1 MSIVRQN
8 TAFETPEEKKIFW
21 HTSAHIMAQ
30 AVLRLFPEAK
40 FAIGPAIDSGFYYDI
55 DLDHRFTESDLR
67 SIEEEMRR
75 IVREDLPIT
84 RREVTRMEALG
95 EAVAKN
101 QPYKIEIIN
110 SLPQEKQLS
119 WYDQGDFSDLCEGP
133 HLERTSQVRAF
144 RLMSVA
150 GAYWRGSE
158 KNKMLQRIYGI
169 SFPKPSMLDEYLQN
183 LVEIRKRDHRKIGR
197 EMDLFMFPA
206 EGPGFPLYLPKG
218 MVIRNELMS
227 YWKELHAARHY
238 NEIRTPIIL
247 NEDLWHTSGHW
258 DHYKEHM
265 YFTEIDGSDYAI
277 KPMNCPGALIAFKRR
292 MYSYRDMPVR
302 LSELGHVHRHEPSGT
317 LHGLMRVREF
327 TQDDA
332 HIFTLP
338 SQVKDELKD
347 IIKLIDEIYAV
358 FGFEYKVELATQ
370 PRNSIGSR
378 EEWQMAEKAL
388 KEAVEELGIEYDIA
402 PAGGA
407 FYGPK
412 LDFHLK
418 DCIGRTWQCGTVQLD
433 FQLPQ
438 RFDLTYTGSDGDKHR
453 PVMIHRTVFGSIE
466 RFMGV
471 LIEHFE
477 GKLPLWL
484 APVQVKLISVSEKYN
499 EAAWKLADEM
509 EAAGLRTE
517 VDARNEKTGYKV
529 REAVLARD
537 SYIIVVGEKE
547 AATGVLSV
555 RSAKAGD
562 MGEFPKEEFIGMLQ
576 QEIANKAL

>member
-1 MSIVRQN
+1 MTIIRQN
-8 TAFETPEEKKIFW
+8 TPFETAEEKKIFW
-21 HTSAHIMAQ
+21 ETSSQIMAQ
-30 AVLRLFPEAK
+30 ALLRLYPDVK
-40 FAIGPAIDSGFYYDI
+40 FAIGPAIGNGFYYDI
-55 DLDHRFTESDLR
+55 DLGQRLTDADL
-67 SIEEEMRR
+67 SQIEDEMRR
-75 IVREDLPIT
+75 IVREDLPIVC
-84 RREVTRMEALG
+84 RPVTRMEALG

-110 SLPQEKQLS
+110 SLPQDAQLTFF
-119 WYDQGDFSDLCEGP
+119 DDGEFSDLRVGP
-133 HLERTSQVRAF
+133 LLERTSQVRAF
-144 RLMSVA
+144 KLMSIA

-183 LVEIRKRDHRKIGR
+183 LVEAKRRDHRKIGR

-227 YWKELHAARHY
+227 FWKELHSEKKY

-265 YFTEIDGSDYAI
+265 YFTDIDGDAYAI
-277 KPMNCPGALIAFKRR
+277 KPMNCPGALLAYKRR

-302 LSELGHVHRHEPSGT
+302 LSELGHVHRHEPSGS

-332 HIFTLP
+332 HIFMLP
-338 SQVKDELKD
+338 EQVKGELKD
-347 IIKLIDEIYAV
+347 IIKLIDDIYSV
-358 FGFEYKVELATQ
+358 FGFSYKVVLATRPQ
-370 PRNSIGSR
+370 NAIGSASD
-378 EEWQMAEKAL
+378 WTKAQDEL

-402 PAGGA
+402 PGGGA

-412 LDFHLK
+412 LDFHLR

-438 RFDLTYTGSDGDKHR
+438 RFDLTYTGADGEKHR

-484 APVQVKLISVSEKYN
+484 APVQVKIISVSEKHN
-499 EAAWKLADEM
+499 ETAWKLADEM

-529 REAVLARD
+529 REAILARD

-547 AATGVLSV
+547 ATSDMLTV
-555 RSAKAGD
+555 RSSKAGD
-562 MGEFPKEEFIGMLQ
+562 MGEFPKAEFIAMLQ
-576 QEIANKAL
+576 REIAEKAL

>member
-1 MSIVRQN
+1 MTIIRQN
-8 TAFETPEEKKIFW
+8 TPFETAEEKKIFW
-21 HTSAHIMAQ
+21 ETSSQIMAQ
-30 AVLRLFPEAK
+30 ALLRLYPDVK
-40 FAIGPAIDSGFYYDI
+40 FAIGPAIDNGFYYDI
-55 DLDHRFTESDLR
+55 DLGQRLTDADL
-67 SIEEEMRR
+67 SQIEDEMRR
-75 IVREDLPIT
+75 VVREDLPIVC
-84 RREVTRMEALG
+84 RPVTRMEALG

-110 SLPQEKQLS
+110 SLPQDAQLTFF
-119 WYDQGDFSDLCEGP
+119 DDGEFSDLRVGP
-133 HLERTSQVRAF
+133 LLERTSQVRAF
-144 RLMSVA
+144 KLMSIA

-183 LVEIRKRDHRKIGR
+183 LVEAKRRDHRKIGR

-227 YWKELHAARHY
+227 FWKELHSEKKY

-265 YFTEIDGSDYAI
+265 YFTDIDGDAYAI
-277 KPMNCPGALIAFKRR
+277 KPMNCPGALLAYKRR

-302 LSELGHVHRHEPSGT
+302 LSELGHVHRHEPSGS

-332 HIFTLP
+332 HIFMLP
-338 SQVKDELKD
+338 EQVKGELKD
-347 IIKLIDEIYAV
+347 IIKLIDDIYSV
-358 FGFEYKVELATQ
+358 FGFSYKVVLATRPQ
-370 PRNSIGSR
+370 NAIGS
-378 EEWQMAEKAL
+378 AEDWTRAQDAL
-388 KEAVEELGIEYDIA
+388 KEAVEDLGIEYDIA
-402 PAGGA
+402 PGGGA

-412 LDFHLK
+412 LDFHLR

-433 FQLPQ
+433 FQMPQ
-438 RFDLTYTGSDGDKHR
+438 RFDLTYTGADGEKHR

-484 APVQVKLISVSEKYN
+484 APVQVKIISVSEKHN
-499 EAAWKLADEM
+499 ETAWKLADEI

-529 REAVLARD
+529 REAILARD

-547 AATGVLSV
+547 ATSDMLTV
-555 RSAKAGD
+555 RSSKAGD
-562 MGEFPKEEFIGMLQ
+562 MGEFPKTEFIAMLQ
-576 QEIANKAL
+576 KEIAEKAL

>member
-183 LVEIRKRDHRKIGR
+183 LAEIRKRDHRKIGR

-247 NEDLWHTSGHW
+247 SEDLWHTSGHW

>member
-1 MSIVRQN
+1 MTIIRQN
-8 TAFETPEEKKIFW
+8 TPFETAEEKKIFW
-21 HTSAHIMAQ
+21 ETSSQIMAQ
-30 AVLRLFPEAK
+30 ALLRLYPDVK
-40 FAIGPAIDSGFYYDI
+40 FAIGPAIDNGFYYDI
-55 DLDHRFTESDLR
+55 DLGQRLTDADL
-67 SIEEEMRR
+67 SQIEDEMRR
-75 IVREDLPIT
+75 IVREDLPIVC
-84 RREVTRMEALG
+84 RPVTRMEALG

-110 SLPQEKQLS
+110 SLPQDAQLTFF
-119 WYDQGDFSDLCEGP
+119 DDGEFSALRVGP
-133 HLERTSQVRAF
+133 LLERTSQVRAF
-144 RLMSVA
+144 KLMSIA

-183 LVEIRKRDHRKIGR
+183 LVEAKRRDHRKIGR

-227 YWKELHAARHY
+227 FWKELHSEKKY

-265 YFTEIDGSDYAI
+265 YFTDIDGDAYAI
-277 KPMNCPGALIAFKRR
+277 KPMNCPGALLAYKRR

-302 LSELGHVHRHEPSGT
+302 LSELGHVHRHEPSGS

-332 HIFTLP
+332 HIFMLP
-338 SQVKDELKD
+338 EQVKGELKD
-347 IIKLIDEIYAV
+347 IIKLIDDIYSV
-358 FGFEYKVELATQ
+358 FGFSYKVVLATRPQ
-370 PRNSIGSR
+370 NAIGS
-378 EEWQMAEKAL
+378 AEDWTRAQDAL
-388 KEAVEELGIEYDIA
+388 KEAVEDLGIEYDIA
-402 PAGGA
+402 PGGGA

-412 LDFHLK
+412 LDFHLR

-433 FQLPQ
+433 FQMPQ
-438 RFDLTYTGSDGDKHR
+438 RFDLTYTGADGEKHR

-484 APVQVKLISVSEKYN
+484 APVQVKIISVSEKHN
-499 EAAWKLADEM
+499 ETAWKLADEI

-529 REAVLARD
+529 REAILARD

-547 AATGVLSV
+547 ATSDMLTV
-555 RSAKAGD
+555 RSSKAGD
-562 MGEFPKEEFIGMLQ
+562 MGEFPKTEFIAMLQ
-576 QEIANKAL
+576 KEIAEKAL

>member
-247 NEDLWHTSGHW
+247 SEDLWHTSGHW

-562 MGEFPKEEFIGMLQ
+562 MGEFPKAEFIGMLQ
-576 QEIANKAL
+576 QEIANKTL

>member
-1 MSIVRQN
+1 MTIIRQN
-8 TAFETPEEKKIFW
+8 TPFETAEEKKIFW
-21 HTSAHIMAQ
+21 ETSSQIMAQ
-30 AVLRLFPEAK
+30 ALLRLYPDVK
-40 FAIGPAIDSGFYYDI
+40 FAIGPAIDNGFYYDI
-55 DLDHRFTESDLR
+55 DLGQRLTDADL
-67 SIEEEMRR
+67 SQIEDEMRR
-75 IVREDLPIT
+75 IVREDLPIVC
-84 RREVTRMEALG
+84 RPVTRMEALG

-110 SLPQEKQLS
+110 SLPQDAQLTFF
-119 WYDQGDFSDLCEGP
+119 DDGEFSDLRVGP
-133 HLERTSQVRAF
+133 LLERTSQVRAF
-144 RLMSVA
+144 KLMSIA

-183 LVEIRKRDHRKIGR
+183 LVEAKRRDHRKIGR

-227 YWKELHAARHY
+227 FWKELHSEKKY

-265 YFTEIDGSDYAI
+265 YFTDIDGDAYAI
-277 KPMNCPGALIAFKRR
+277 KPMNCPGALLAYKRR

-302 LSELGHVHRHEPSGT
+302 LSELGHVHRHEPSGS

-332 HIFTLP
+332 HIFMLP
-338 SQVKDELKD
+338 EQVKGELKD
-347 IIKLIDEIYAV
+347 IIKLIDDIYSV
-358 FGFEYKVELATQ
+358 FGFSYKVVLATRPQ
-370 PRNSIGSR
+370 NAIGS
-378 EEWQMAEKAL
+378 AEDWTRAQDAL
-388 KEAVEELGIEYDIA
+388 KEAVEDLGIEYDIA
-402 PAGGA
+402 PGGGA

-412 LDFHLK
+412 LDFHLR

-433 FQLPQ
+433 FQMPQ
-438 RFDLTYTGSDGDKHR
+438 RFDLTYTGADGEKHR

-484 APVQVKLISVSEKYN
+484 APVQVKIISVSEKHN
-499 EAAWKLADEM
+499 ETAWKLADEI

-529 REAVLARD
+529 REAILARD

-547 AATGVLSV
+547 ATSDMLTV
-555 RSAKAGD
+555 RSSKAGD
-562 MGEFPKEEFIGMLQ
+562 MGEFPKTEFIAMLQ
-576 QEIANKAL
+576 KEIAEKAL

>member
-1 MSIVRQN
+1 MMIIRQN
-8 TAFETPEEKKIFW
+8 TPFETAEEKKIFW
-21 HTSAHIMAQ
+21 ETSSQIMAQ
-30 AVLRLFPEAK
+30 ALLRLYPDVK
-40 FAIGPAIDSGFYYDI
+40 FAIGPAIDNGFYYDI
-55 DLDHRFTESDLR
+55 DLGQRLTDADL
-67 SIEEEMRR
+67 SQIEDEMRR
-75 IVREDLPIT
+75 IVREDLPIVC
-84 RREVTRMEALG
+84 RPVTRMEALG

-110 SLPQEKQLS
+110 SLPQDAQLTFF
-119 WYDQGDFSDLCEGP
+119 DDGEFSDLRVGP
-133 HLERTSQVRAF
+133 LLERTSQVRAF
-144 RLMSVA
+144 KLMSIA

-183 LVEIRKRDHRKIGR
+183 LVEAKRRDHRKIGR

-227 YWKELHAARHY
+227 FWKELHSEKKY
-238 NEIRTPIIL
+238 NEIRTPMA
-247 NEDLWHTSGHW
+247 
-258 DHYKEHM
+258 Y
-265 YFTEIDGSDYAI
+265 
-277 KPMNCPGALIAFKRR
+277 KRR

-302 LSELGHVHRHEPSGT
+302 LSELGHVHRHEPSGS

-332 HIFTLP
+332 HIFMLP
-338 SQVKDELKD
+338 EQVKGELKD
-347 IIKLIDEIYAV
+347 IIKLIDDIYSV
-358 FGFEYKVELATQ
+358 FGFSYKVVLATRPQ
-370 PRNSIGSR
+370 NAIGSASD
-378 EEWQMAEKAL
+378 WTKAQDEL

-402 PAGGA
+402 PGGGA

-412 LDFHLK
+412 LDFHLR

-433 FQLPQ
+433 FQMPQ
-438 RFDLTYTGSDGDKHR
+438 RFDLTYTGADGEKHR

-484 APVQVKLISVSEKYN
+484 APVQVKIISVSEKHN
-499 EAAWKLADEM
+499 ETAWKLADEM

-529 REAVLARD
+529 REAILARD

-547 AATGVLSV
+547 ATSDMLTV
-555 RSAKAGD
+555 RSSKAGD
-562 MGEFPKEEFIGMLQ
+562 MGEFPKAEFIAMLQ
-576 QEIANKAL
+576 REIAEKAL

>member
-1 MSIVRQN
+1 MTIIRQN
-8 TAFETPEEKKIFW
+8 TPFETAEEKKIFW
-21 HTSAHIMAQ
+21 ETSSQIMAQ
-30 AVLRLFPEAK
+30 ALLRLYPDVK
-40 FAIGPAIDSGFYYDI
+40 FAIGPAIDNGFYYDI
-55 DLDHRFTESDLR
+55 DLGQRLTDADL
-67 SIEEEMRR
+67 SQIEDEMRR
-75 IVREDLPIT
+75 IVREDLPIVC
-84 RREVTRMEALG
+84 RPVTRMEALG

-110 SLPQEKQLS
+110 SLPQDAQLTFF
-119 WYDQGDFSDLCEGP
+119 DDGEFSDLRVGP
-133 HLERTSQVRAF
+133 LLERTSQVRAF
-144 RLMSVA
+144 KLMSIA

-183 LVEIRKRDHRKIGR
+183 LVEAKRRDHRKIGR

-227 YWKELHAARHY
+227 FWKELHSEKKY

-265 YFTEIDGSDYAI
+265 YFTDIDGDAYAI
-277 KPMNCPGALIAFKRR
+277 KPMNCPGALLAYKRR

-302 LSELGHVHRHEPSGT
+302 LSELGHVHRHEPSGS

-332 HIFTLP
+332 HIFMLP
-338 SQVKDELKD
+338 EQVKGELKD
-347 IIKLIDEIYAV
+347 IIKLIDDIYSV
-358 FGFEYKVELATQ
+358 FGFSYKVVLATRPQ
-370 PRNSIGSR
+370 NAIGS
-378 EEWQMAEKAL
+378 AEDWTRAQDAL
-388 KEAVEELGIEYDIA
+388 KEAVEDLGIEYDIA
-402 PAGGA
+402 PGGGA

-412 LDFHLK
+412 LDFHLR

-433 FQLPQ
+433 FQMPQ
-438 RFDLTYTGSDGDKHR
+438 RFDLTYTGADGEKHR

-484 APVQVKLISVSEKYN
+484 APVQVKIISVSEKHN
-499 EAAWKLADEM
+499 ETAWKLADEM

-529 REAVLARD
+529 REAILARD

-547 AATGVLSV
+547 ATSDMLTV
-555 RSAKAGD
+555 RSSKAGD
-562 MGEFPKEEFIGMLQ
+562 MGEFPKTEFIAMLQ
-576 QEIANKAL
+576 KEIAEKAL

>member
-119 WYDQGDFSDLCEGP
+119 WYDQGEFSDLCEGP

-169 SFPKPSMLDEYLQN
+169 SFPKPSMLDEYLQH
-183 LVEIRKRDHRKIGR
+183 LVEIRRRDHRKIGK

-302 LSELGHVHRHEPSGT
+302 LSELGHVHRHEPSGS

-332 HIFTLP
+332 HIFMLP
-338 SQVKDELKD
+338 EQVKDELKD
-347 IIKLIDEIYAV
+347 LIALIDQIYAV
-358 FGFEYKVELATQ
+358 FGFSYKVVLATRPQ
-370 PRNSIGSR
+370 NAIGTA
-378 EEWQMAEKAL
+378 EEWTKAQNAL

-402 PAGGA
+402 PGGGA

-433 FQLPQ
+433 FQMPQ
-438 RFDLTYTGSDGDKHR
+438 RFDLTYTGSDGEKHR

-484 APVQVKLISVSEKYN
+484 SPVQVKLIAVSEKYN

-509 EAAGLRTE
+509 EAEGLRTE

-529 REAVLARD
+529 REAILARD

-547 AATGVLSV
+547 SSTDVLTV
-555 RSAKAGD
+555 RSSKAGD
-562 MGEFPKEEFIGMLQ
+562 MGEIPKAEFIAMLKR
-576 QEIANKAL
+576 EIAEKAL

>member
-1 MSIVRQN
+1 MTIIRQN
-8 TAFETPEEKKIFW
+8 TPFETAEEKKIFW
-21 HTSAHIMAQ
+21 ETSSQIMAQ
-30 AVLRLFPEAK
+30 ALLRLYPDVK
-40 FAIGPAIDSGFYYDI
+40 FAIGPAIDNGFYYDI
-55 DLDHRFTESDLR
+55 DLGQRLTDADL
-67 SIEEEMRR
+67 SQIEDEMRR
-75 IVREDLPIT
+75 IVREDLPIVC
-84 RREVTRMEALG
+84 RPVTRMEALG

-110 SLPQEKQLS
+110 SLPQDAQLTFF
-119 WYDQGDFSDLCEGP
+119 DDGEFSDLRVGP
-133 HLERTSQVRAF
+133 LLERTSQVRAF
-144 RLMSVA
+144 KLMSIA

-183 LVEIRKRDHRKIGR
+183 LVEAKRRDHRKIGR

-227 YWKELHAARHY
+227 FWKELHSEKKY

-265 YFTEIDGSDYAI
+265 YFTDIDGDAYAI
-277 KPMNCPGALIAFKRR
+277 KPMNCPGALLAYKRR

-302 LSELGHVHRHEPSGT
+302 LSELGHVHRHEPSGS

-332 HIFTLP
+332 HIFMLP
-338 SQVKDELKD
+338 EQVKGELND
-347 IIKLIDEIYAV
+347 IIKLIDDIYSV
-358 FGFEYKVELATQ
+358 FGFSYKVVLATRPQ
-370 PRNSIGSR
+370 NAIGS
-378 EEWQMAEKAL
+378 AEDWTRAQDAL
-388 KEAVEELGIEYDIA
+388 KEAVEDLGIEYDIA
-402 PAGGA
+402 PGGGA

-412 LDFHLK
+412 LDFHLR

-433 FQLPQ
+433 FQMPQ
-438 RFDLTYTGSDGDKHR
+438 RFDLTYTGADGEKHR

-484 APVQVKLISVSEKYN
+484 APVQVKIISVSEKHN
-499 EAAWKLADEM
+499 ETAWKLADEM

-529 REAVLARD
+529 REAILARD

-547 AATGVLSV
+547 ATSDMLTV
-555 RSAKAGD
+555 RSSKAGD
-562 MGEFPKEEFIGMLQ
+562 MGEFPKTEFIAMLQ
-576 QEIANKAL
+576 KEIAEKAL

>member
-1 MSIVRQN
+1 MTIIRQN
-8 TAFETPEEKKIFW
+8 TPFETAEEKKIFW
-21 HTSAHIMAQ
+21 ETSSQIMAQ
-30 AVLRLFPEAK
+30 ALLRLYPDVK
-40 FAIGPAIDSGFYYDI
+40 FAIGPAIDNGFYYDI
-55 DLDHRFTESDLR
+55 DLGQRLTDADL
-67 SIEEEMRR
+67 SQIEDEMRR
-75 IVREDLPIT
+75 VVREDLPIVC
-84 RREVTRMEALG
+84 RPVTRMEALG

-110 SLPQEKQLS
+110 SLPQDAQLTFF
-119 WYDQGDFSDLCEGP
+119 DDGEFSDLRVGP
-133 HLERTSQVRAF
+133 LLERTSQVRAF
-144 RLMSVA
+144 KLMSIA

-183 LVEIRKRDHRKIGR
+183 LVEAKRRDHRKIGR

-227 YWKELHAARHY
+227 FWKELHSEKKY

-265 YFTEIDGSDYAI
+265 YFTDIDGDAYAI
-277 KPMNCPGALIAFKRR
+277 KPMNCPGALLAYKRR

-302 LSELGHVHRHEPSGT
+302 LSELGHVHRHEPSGS

-332 HIFTLP
+332 HIFMLP
-338 SQVKDELKD
+338 EQVKGELKD
-347 IIKLIDEIYAV
+347 IIKLIDDIYSV
-358 FGFEYKVELATQ
+358 FGFSYKVVLATRPQ
-370 PRNSIGSR
+370 NAIGS
-378 EEWQMAEKAL
+378 AEDWTRAQDAL
-388 KEAVEELGIEYDIA
+388 KEAVEDLGIEYDIA
-402 PAGGA
+402 PGGGA

-412 LDFHLK
+412 LDFHLR

-433 FQLPQ
+433 FQMPQ
-438 RFDLTYTGSDGDKHR
+438 RFDLTYTGADGEKHR

-484 APVQVKLISVSEKYN
+484 APVQVKIISVSEKHN
-499 EAAWKLADEM
+499 ETAWKLADEI

-529 REAVLARD
+529 REAILARD

-547 AATGVLSV
+547 ATSDMLTV
-555 RSAKAGD
+555 RSSKAGD
-562 MGEFPKEEFIGMLQ
+562 MGEFPKAEFIAMLQ
-576 QEIANKAL
+576 REIAEKAL

>member
-1 MSIVRQN
+1 MTIIRQN
-8 TAFETPEEKKIFW
+8 TPFETAEEKKIFW
-21 HTSAHIMAQ
+21 ETSSQIMAQ
-30 AVLRLFPEAK
+30 ALLRLYPDVE
-40 FAIGPAIDSGFYYDI
+40 FAIGPAIDNGFYYDI
-55 DLDHRFTESDLR
+55 DLGQRLTDADL
-67 SIEEEMRR
+67 SQIEDEMRR
-75 IVREDLPIT
+75 IVREDLPIVC
-84 RREVTRMEALG
+84 RPVTRMEALG

-110 SLPQEKQLS
+110 SLPQDAQLTFF
-119 WYDQGDFSDLCEGP
+119 DDGEFSDLRVGP
-133 HLERTSQVRAF
+133 LLERTSQVRAF
-144 RLMSVA
+144 KLMSIA

-183 LVEIRKRDHRKIGR
+183 LVEAKRRDHRKIGR

-227 YWKELHAARHY
+227 FWKELHSEKKY

-265 YFTEIDGSDYAI
+265 YFTDIDGDAYAI
-277 KPMNCPGALIAFKRR
+277 KPMNCPGALLAYKRR

-302 LSELGHVHRHEPSGT
+302 LSELGHVHRHEPSGS

-332 HIFTLP
+332 HIFMLP
-338 SQVKDELKD
+338 EQVKGELKD
-347 IIKLIDEIYAV
+347 IIKLIDDIYSV
-358 FGFEYKVELATQ
+358 FGFSYKVVLATRPQ
-370 PRNSIGSR
+370 NAIGS
-378 EEWQMAEKAL
+378 AEDWTRAQDAL
-388 KEAVEELGIEYDIA
+388 KEAVEDLGIEYDIA
-402 PAGGA
+402 PGGGA

-412 LDFHLK
+412 LDFHLR

-433 FQLPQ
+433 FQMPQ
-438 RFDLTYTGSDGDKHR
+438 RFDLTYTGADGEKHR

-484 APVQVKLISVSEKYN
+484 APVQVKIISVSEKHN
-499 EAAWKLADEM
+499 ETAWKLADEM

-529 REAVLARD
+529 REAILARD

-547 AATGVLSV
+547 ATSDMLTV
-555 RSAKAGD
+555 RSSKAGD
-562 MGEFPKEEFIGMLQ
+562 MGEFPKTEFIAMLQ
-576 QEIANKAL
+576 KEIAEKAL

>member
-1 MSIVRQN
+1 MTIIRQN
-8 TAFETPEEKKIFW
+8 TPFETAEEKKIFW
-21 HTSAHIMAQ
+21 ETSSQIMAQ
-30 AVLRLFPEAK
+30 ALLRLYPDVK
-40 FAIGPAIDSGFYYDI
+40 FAIGPAIDNGFYYDI
-55 DLDHRFTESDLR
+55 DLGQRLTDADL
-67 SIEEEMRR
+67 SQIEDEMRR
-75 IVREDLPIT
+75 IVREDLPIVC
-84 RREVTRMEALG
+84 RPVTRMEALG

-110 SLPQEKQLS
+110 SLPQDAQLTFF
-119 WYDQGDFSDLCEGP
+119 DDGEFSDLRVGP
-133 HLERTSQVRAF
+133 LLERTSQVRAF
-144 RLMSVA
+144 KLMSIA

-183 LVEIRKRDHRKIGR
+183 LVEAKRRDHRKIGR

-206 EGPGFPLYLPKG
+206 EGPGFPRYLPKG

-227 YWKELHAARHY
+227 FWKELHSEKKY

-265 YFTEIDGSDYAI
+265 YFTDIDGDAYAI
-277 KPMNCPGALIAFKRR
+277 KPMNCPGALLAYKRR

-302 LSELGHVHRHEPSGT
+302 LSELGHVHRHEPSGS

-332 HIFTLP
+332 HIFMLP
-338 SQVKDELKD
+338 EQVKGELKD
-347 IIKLIDEIYAV
+347 IIKLIDDIYSV
-358 FGFEYKVELATQ
+358 FGFSYKVVLATRPQ
-370 PRNSIGSR
+370 NAIGS
-378 EEWQMAEKAL
+378 AEDWTRAQDAL
-388 KEAVEELGIEYDIA
+388 KEAVEDLGIEYDIA
-402 PAGGA
+402 PGGGA

-412 LDFHLK
+412 LDFHLR

-433 FQLPQ
+433 FQMPQ
-438 RFDLTYTGSDGDKHR
+438 RFDLTYTGADGEKHR

-484 APVQVKLISVSEKYN
+484 APVQVKIISVSEKHN
-499 EAAWKLADEM
+499 ETAWKLADEI

-529 REAVLARD
+529 REAILARD

-547 AATGVLSV
+547 ATSDMLTV
-555 RSAKAGD
+555 RSSKAGD
-562 MGEFPKEEFIGMLQ
+562 MGEFPKTEFIAMLQ
-576 QEIANKAL
+576 KEIAEKAL

>member
-1 MSIVRQN
+1 MTIIRQN
-8 TAFETPEEKKIFW
+8 TPFETAEEKKIFW
-21 HTSAHIMAQ
+21 ETSSQIMAQ
-30 AVLRLFPEAK
+30 ALLRLYPDVK
-40 FAIGPAIDSGFYYDI
+40 FAIGPAIDNGFYYDI
-55 DLDHRFTESDLR
+55 DLGQRLTDADL
-67 SIEEEMRR
+67 SQIEDEMRR
-75 IVREDLPIT
+75 IVREDLPIVC
-84 RREVTRMEALG
+84 RPVTRMEALG

-110 SLPQEKQLS
+110 SLPQDAQLTFF
-119 WYDQGDFSDLCEGP
+119 DDGEFSDLRVGP
-133 HLERTSQVRAF
+133 LLERTSQVRAF
-144 RLMSVA
+144 KLMSIA

-183 LVEIRKRDHRKIGR
+183 LVEAKRRDHRKLGR

-227 YWKELHAARHY
+227 FWKELHSEKKY

-265 YFTEIDGSDYAI
+265 YFTDIDGDAYAI
-277 KPMNCPGALIAFKRR
+277 KPMNCPGALLAYKRR

-302 LSELGHVHRHEPSGT
+302 LSELGHVHRHEPSGS

-332 HIFTLP
+332 HIFMLP
-338 SQVKDELKD
+338 EQVKGELKD
-347 IIKLIDEIYAV
+347 IIKLIDDIYSV
-358 FGFEYKVELATQ
+358 FGFSYKVVLATRPQ
-370 PRNSIGSR
+370 NAIGS
-378 EEWQMAEKAL
+378 AEDWTRAQDAL
-388 KEAVEELGIEYDIA
+388 KEAVEDLGIEYDIA
-402 PAGGA
+402 PGGGA

-412 LDFHLK
+412 LDFHLR

-433 FQLPQ
+433 FQMPQ
-438 RFDLTYTGSDGDKHR
+438 RFDLTYTGADGEKHR

-484 APVQVKLISVSEKYN
+484 APVQVKIISVSEKHN
-499 EAAWKLADEM
+499 ETAWKLADEI

-529 REAVLARD
+529 REAILARD

-547 AATGVLSV
+547 ATSDMLTV
-555 RSAKAGD
+555 RSSKAGD
-562 MGEFPKEEFIGMLQ
+562 MGEFPKTEFIAMLQ
-576 QEIANKAL
+576 KEIAEKAL

>member
-1 MSIVRQN
+1 MTIIRQN
-8 TAFETPEEKKIFW
+8 TPFETAEEKKIFW
-21 HTSAHIMAQ
+21 ETSSQIMAQ
-30 AVLRLFPEAK
+30 ALLRLYPDVK
-40 FAIGPAIDSGFYYDI
+40 FAIGPAIDNGFYYDI
-55 DLDHRFTESDLR
+55 DLGQRLTDADL
-67 SIEEEMRR
+67 SQIEDEMRR
-75 IVREDLPIT
+75 IVREDLPIVC
-84 RREVTRMEALG
+84 RPVTRMEALG

-110 SLPQEKQLS
+110 SLPQDAQLTFF
-119 WYDQGDFSDLCEGP
+119 DDGEFSDLRVGP
-133 HLERTSQVRAF
+133 LLERTSQVRAF
-144 RLMSVA
+144 KLMSIA

-183 LVEIRKRDHRKIGR
+183 LVEAKRRDHRKIGR

-227 YWKELHAARHY
+227 FWKELHSEKKY

-265 YFTEIDGSDYAI
+265 YFTDIDGDAYAI
-277 KPMNCPGALIAFKRR
+277 KPMNCPGALLAYKRR

-302 LSELGHVHRHEPSGT
+302 LSELGHVHRHEPSGS

-332 HIFTLP
+332 HIFMLP
-338 SQVKDELKD
+338 EQVKGELKD
-347 IIKLIDEIYAV
+347 IIKLIDDIYSV
-358 FGFEYKVELATQ
+358 FGFSYKVVLATRPQ
-370 PRNSIGSR
+370 NAIGS
-378 EEWQMAEKAL
+378 AEDWTRAQDAL
-388 KEAVEELGIEYDIA
+388 KEAVEDLGIEYDIA
-402 PAGGA
+402 PGGGA

-412 LDFHLK
+412 LDFHLR

-433 FQLPQ
+433 FQMPQ
-438 RFDLTYTGSDGDKHR
+438 RFDLTYTGADGEKHR

-484 APVQVKLISVSEKYN
+484 APVQVKIISVSEKHN
-499 EAAWKLADEM
+499 ETAWKLADEI

-529 REAVLARD
+529 REAILARD
-537 SYIIVVGEKE
+537 SYIIVFGEK
-547 AATGVLSV
+547 AATSDMLTV
-555 RSAKAGD
+555 RSSKAGD
-562 MGEFPKEEFIGMLQ
+562 MGEFPKTEFIAMLQ
-576 QEIANKAL
+576 KEIAEKAL

>member
-1 MSIVRQN
+1 MSIVRQDTPFD
-8 TAFETPEEKKIFW
+8 TAEEKKIFW
-21 HTSAHIMAQ
+21 ETSSQIMAH
-30 AVLRLFPEAK
+30 ALLRLYPDIK
-40 FAIGPAIDSGFYYDI
+40 FAIGPAIENGFYYDI
-55 DLDHRFTESDLR
+55 DLDKRLTEADLAE
-67 SIEEEMRR
+67 IEAEMRR
-75 IVREDLPIT
+75 IVREDLPIV

-95 EAVAKN
+95 EAVSKD

-110 SLPQEKQLS
+110 SLPKDTVLTF
-119 WYDQGDFSDLCEGP
+119 YDQGEFSDLRVGP
-133 HLERTSQVRAF
+133 LLERTGQVRSF
-144 RLMSVA
+144 KLMSVA

-158 KNKMLQRIYGI
+158 KNKMLQRIYGV
-169 SFPKPSMLDEYLQN
+169 SFPKPSLLDEYLQH
-183 LVEIRKRDHRKIGR
+183 LVEIRRRDHRKIGR

-227 YWKELHAARHY
+227 YWKELHSEKKY

-265 YFTEIDGSDYAI
+265 YITEIDGDPYAI
-277 KPMNCPGALIAFKRR
+277 KPMNCPGALLAYKRR

-302 LSELGHVHRHEPSGT
+302 LSELGHVHRHEPSGS

-338 SQVKDELKD
+338 SQVKGELKE
-347 IIKLIDEIYAV
+347 IIRLIDEIYSV
-358 FGFEYKVELATQ
+358 FGFSYKVVLATRPQ
-370 PRNSIGSR
+370 NAIGTAD
-378 EEWQMAEKAL
+378 EWTNAQNVL

-402 PAGGA
+402 PGGGA

-438 RFDLTYTGSDGDKHR
+438 RFDLTYTGPDGEKHR

-529 REAVLARD
+529 REAILARD

-547 AATGVLSV
+547 AISDMLTV
-555 RSAKAGD
+555 RSSKAGD
-562 MGEFPKEEFIGMLQ
+562 MGEFPKAEFIAMLQ
-576 QEIANKAL
+576 KEIVEKAL